1 MDIMLQFKVT
11 LFVEKS
17 LAIDNVDELPQIEEE
32 IRDNFSHCSIP
43 ELLRSS
49 DGYDFENI
57 EEAVVWSDRHCNY
70 FESIDEF
77 IDGWHDEHAD
87 DECDPDD
94 EEVSNDDDDTD
105 EGNVA
110 ELNQE
115 AATRLIQSLLSF

>member
-11 LFVEKS
+11 LFVEKG

-57 EEAVVWSDRHCNY
+57 EEAVVWSDRHCN
-70 FESIDEF
+70 
-77 IDGWHDEHAD
+77 
-87 DECDPDD
+87 
-94 EEVSNDDDDTD
+94 
-105 EGNVA
+105 
-110 ELNQE
+110 
-115 AATRLIQSLLSF
+115 